1 MFKDILLCVD
11 MQDEVSTTKAMN
23 LCIEL
28 CNTMGSSLHILTVVP
43 DLGFPV
49 VGQYFPKD
57 MEEKIVAE
65 AKKQLADLVKK
76 DVPDDIKVR
85 HIVAQGS
92 IYDQILAM
100 SERVGADLIVLTA
113 HRPELKDYL
122 LGPNAARVVRH
133 ANCSVTVVR

>member
-1 MFKDILLCVD
+1 MFKEILLCID
-11 MQDEVSTTKAMN
+11 IQDEASTTKAMD

-28 CNTMGSSLHILTVVP
+28 AGSMGSTLHILTVVP
-43 DLGFPV
+43 EFGFPL

-57 MEEKIVAE
+57 TEDKIIE
-65 AKKQLADLVKK
+65 GAKQQLAKLVNKT
-76 DVPDDIKVR
+76 VPDTIKSR

-92 IYDQILAM
+92 IYDQILGMAD
-100 SERVGADLIVLTA
+100 RVNADLIVLTA

>member
-11 MQDEVSTTKAMN
+11 MQDAVSTTKALN

-28 CNTMGSSLHILTVVP
+28 CGSMGSTLHILTVVP
-43 DLGFPV
+43 DLGYPV
-49 VGQYFPKD
+49 VGQYFPED
-57 MEEKIVAE
+57 VEEKIIAD
-65 AKKQLADLVKK
+65 AKSQLADLAKR
-76 DVPDDIKVR
+76 DVPGGIKVR

-92 IYDQILAM
+92 IYDQILNM
-100 SERVGADLIVLTA
+100 EERVNADLIVLTA

-133 ANCSVTVVR
+133 ATCSVTVVR

>member
-1 MFKDILLCVD
+1 MFKEILLCVD
-11 MQDEVSTTKAMN
+11 MQDKVSTAKAMD

-28 CNTMGSSLHILTVVP
+28 AESMGSTLHILTVVP
-43 DLGFPV
+43 DFGFPV
-49 VGQYFPKD
+49 VGQYFPD
-57 MEEKIVAE
+57 DAEDKIIE
-65 AKKQLADLVKK
+65 GAKQQLAELIDKA
-76 DVPDDIKVR
+76 VPESINAR

-92 IYDQILAM
+92 IYDQILGMA
-100 SERVGADLIVLTA
+100 ERVNADLIVLTS

>member
-11 MQDEVSTTKAMN
+11 MQDQVSTTKAMN
-23 LCIEL
+23 LSIGMCRSMEA
-28 CNTMGSSLHILTVVP
+28 NLHILTVVP

-57 MEEKIVAE
+57 TEEKIIAD
-65 AKKQLADLVKK
+65 AKSQLADLVKK

-92 IYDQILAM
+92 IYDQILGMA
-100 SERVGADLIVLTA
+100 ERVNADLIVLTA

-133 ANCSVTVVR
+133 ATCSVTVVR